1 MVCEHKSARHK
12 NRYDYPLQDNDVDQS
27 TNKGSA
33 VSKYENICPDCGN
46 VLTVCIGERNDCSY
60 GEYLECSNCGYTN

>member
-1 MVCEHKSARHK
+1 MKKTIRTK
-12 NRYDYPLQDNDVDQS
+12 KKKKTD
-27 TNKGSA
+27 
-33 VSKYENICPDCGN
+33 ENICPDCGN